1 MYETLY
7 GGGLNMT
14 GTPGP
19 KVRDRCSC
27 VPGQRVA
34 KVTAIFGLGTNE

>member
-1 MYETLY
+1 MK
-7 GGGLNMT
+7 

-19 KVRDRCSC
+19 KVKGTAPLRDRSSC

-34 KVTAIFGLGTNE
+34 KATEIFGLGTNE